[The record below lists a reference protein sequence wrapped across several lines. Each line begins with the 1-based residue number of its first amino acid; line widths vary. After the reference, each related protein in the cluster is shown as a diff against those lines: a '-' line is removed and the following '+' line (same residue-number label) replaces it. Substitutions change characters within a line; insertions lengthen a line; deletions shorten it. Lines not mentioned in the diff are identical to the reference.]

1 MKKHNH
7 IRSSKMEYN
16 KLTTNI
22 QLKVS
27 SIFSKIITKSLEK
40 SLHKLRSESFTKKNK
55 KIYNL
60 LKCNYKLHC
69 PNN

>member
-16 KLTTNI
+16 KLTTNL

-60 LKCNYKLHC
+60 LKYNYKLNC